1 MSTRTSRLSFVRPA
15 SNALP
20 PWALTVVAIVTVQL
34 GAAIAKSLFDVAG
47 SSGVVFLRTF
57 IGALVFLMIVR
68 PHLRGYTRRTYGFLA
83 LYGATITFNMLTFY
97 AAIDRIPLGVTV
109 AISFGGPLA
118 LAVMGSRRA
127 SDLIWVVL
135 AVAGILLLSPITDA
149 TLDPVG
155 VLLAFACAVAWAAY
169 VLLTK
174 RAGNVMAGNTALAL
188 ATCAAAIFAAPFG
201 AHQAAAVLASPTL
214 IGVAILVA
222 LMTLVIPVWLE
233 FAALKRLSSRVF
245 GLLMSLE
252 PVAATL
258 IGWIIL
264 HETLGIVQIAGI
276 AMVTIAAAAT
286 TRSEH

>member
-1 MSTRTSRLSFVRPA
+1 MSTRTSRLAFVRPA

-47 SSGVVFLRTF
+47 SSGVVVLRTF
-57 IGALVFLMIVR
+57 IGALVFLVIVR
-68 PHLRGYTRRTYGFLA
+68 PRLRGYTRRTYGFLA

-97 AAIDRIPLGVTV
+97 GAIDRIPLGITV
-109 AISFGGPLA
+109 AIAFAGPLA
-118 LAVMGSRRA
+118 LSVIGSRRA
-127 SDLIWVVL
+127 LDLVWVAL
-135 AVAGILLLSPITDA
+135 AVAGILLLSPITDV
-149 TLDPVG
+149 TLDPLG
-155 VLLAFACAVAWAAY
+155 IGLAFACAVAWAAY
-169 VLLTK
+169 ILLTQ
-174 RAGNVMAGNTALAL
+174 RAGNIMQGNTALAL
-188 ATCAAAIFAAPFG
+188 GTCAAAVFAAPFG
-201 AHQAAAVLASPTL
+201 AGQAAAVLTSPTL

-233 FAALKRLSSRVF
+233 FVALKRLSSRVF

-276 AMVTIAAAAT
+276 AMVTVAAAAT
-286 TRSEH
+286 TRSEG